1 MTQHT
6 QRQADLNSLK
16 IDPLLRD
23 AGGGHASR
31 WIIIVVLLILVSAG
45 GLLWLTKRD
54 RVMEVALVQVRK
66 TEAASRDTAVLSAS
80 GYVEARRQATVSS
93 KITGQV
99 VELFVEE
106 GMEVVEGQ
114 VLARLDDSEARA
126 QAENARV
133 QIEVARASIPELT
146 IRVEDAERTYKRMAT
161 LFENAAI
168 SEEERDQAKTRMES
182 LQAQLGIA
190 QSQLALAESAHAV
203 ALRHLDNYTIRAPFP
218 GIAISKDA
226 QVGEMISPVSA
237 GGGYTR
243 TGISTIVDMAS
254 LEVEVD
260 VNESFIA
267 RVSIGQK
274 VLAVLDAYP
283 DWHIPATVRTVIP
296 AADRQKATVKVRIA
310 FDALDP
316 RILPDMGVKVN
327 FLGDSAQTAPA
338 DSETQSPPSLIVDS
352 KAISR
357 ATDQPHVWLC
367 RRDSTIEQR
376 SVKIG
381 RSFQRSVEILEG
393 LNAGDWVVAD
403 ASQPLK
409 PDQIIRAI
417 R

>member
-190 QSQLALAESAHAV
+190 QSQLTLAESAHAV

-367 RRDSTIEQR
+367 RRDSTLEQR
-376 SVKIG
+376 SVKLG

>member
-45 GLLWLTKRD
+45 GLLWFTKRD

-133 QIEVARASIPELT
+133 QIEVALASIPELT
-146 IRVEDAERTYKRMAT
+146 IRVEDSERTYKRMAT

-409 PDQIIRAI
+409 PDQIIRVI

>member
-133 QIEVARASIPELT
+133 QIEVALASIPELT
-146 IRVEDAERTYKRMAT
+146 IRVEDSERTYKRMAT

-310 FDALDP
+310 FEALDP

-367 RRDSTIEQR
+367 RRDSTLEQR

>member
-133 QIEVARASIPELT
+133 QIEVALASIPELT

-237 GGGYTR
+237 GGGHTR

-367 RRDSTIEQR
+367 RRDSTLEQR
-376 SVKIG
+376 SVKLG

>member
-146 IRVEDAERTYKRMAT
+146 IRVEDSERTYKRMAT

-357 ATDQPHVWLC
+357 ATDQPHVWLY
-367 RRDSTIEQR
+367 RRDSTLEQR
-376 SVKIG
+376 SVKLG

>member
-1 MTQHT
+1 
-6 QRQADLNSLK
+6 
-16 IDPLLRD
+16 
-23 AGGGHASR
+23 
-31 WIIIVVLLILVSAG
+31 
-45 GLLWLTKRD
+45 
-54 RVMEVALVQVRK
+54 MEVALVQVRK

-190 QSQLALAESAHAV
+190 QSQLTLAESAHAV

-310 FDALDP
+310 FEALDP

-367 RRDSTIEQR
+367 RRDSTLEQR

>member
-16 IDPLLRD
+16 IDPTLRD
-23 AGGGHASR
+23 AGGGHRSR
-31 WIIIVVLLILVSAG
+31 WITVVVILLFVAAGVLLWFI
-45 GLLWLTKRD
+45 KRD
-54 RVMEVALVQVRK
+54 HVMEVALVQVRK

-133 QIEVARASIPELT
+133 QIEVARASIPELA

-161 LFENAAI
+161 LFENSAI
-168 SEEERDQAKTRMES
+168 SEEERDQAKTRMDS

-203 ALRHLDNYTIRAPFP
+203 SLRHLDNYTIRAPFP

-327 FLGDSAQTAPA
+327 FLGDSAAPDAA
-338 DSETQSPPSLIVDS
+338 DSGVQTPPSLIVDS
-352 KAISR
+352 KAIARDSEP
-357 ATDQPHVWLC
+357 PHVWLC
-367 RRDSTIEQR
+367 RRDSTLEQR
-376 SVKIG
+376 SVKLG
-381 RSFQRSVEILEG
+381 RSFQRSVEVLEG

>member
-16 IDPLLRD
+16 IDPSLRD

-45 GLLWLTKRD
+45 GLLWFTKRD

-367 RRDSTIEQR
+367 RRDSTLEQR

>member
-45 GLLWLTKRD
+45 GLLWFTKRD

>member
-1 MTQHT
+1 MTHHS
-6 QRQADLNSLK
+6 QRPSDLNSLK
-16 IDPLLRD
+16 IDPSLRD
-23 AGGGHASR
+23 TGSGHPGRWWVPVLIILLVVAGGVLWFAR
-31 WIIIVVLLILVSAG
+31 REPVV
-45 GLLWLTKRD
+45 
-54 RVMEVALVQVRK
+54 EVALVQVRK
-66 TEAASRDTAVLSAS
+66 METASRDTAVLSAS

-106 GMEVVEGQ
+106 GMEVSEGQ
-114 VLARLDDSEARA
+114 VLAKLDNSEAEA

-133 QIEVARASIPELT
+133 QIEVARASIPELK
-146 IRVEDAERTYKRMAT
+146 IRVEDAERTYKRMAA
-161 LFENAAI
+161 LFDKAAI

-182 LQAQLGIA
+182 LQAQLAIA
-190 QSQLALAESAHAV
+190 ESQLALAESGYAI

-243 TGISTIVDMAS
+243 TGISTIVDMTS

-274 VLAVLDAYP
+274 VVAVLDAYP
-283 DWHIPATVRTVIP
+283 DWQIPATVRTVIP
-296 AADRQKATVKVRIA
+296 AADRQKATVKVRIS

-327 FLGDSAQTAPA
+327 FLGATATDDP
-338 DSETQSPPSLIVDS
+338 SGGETLPTQSLIVDS
-352 KAISR
+352 KAIGQ

-367 RRDSTIEQR
+367 RSDNTLELRPVR
-376 SVKIG
+376 IG
-381 RSFQRSVEILEG
+381 RSFQRSMEILDG
-393 LNAGDWVVAD
+393 LRPGDWVVAD
-403 ASQPLK
+403 ASLPLK
-409 PDQIIRAI
+409 ADQPIRAI

>member
-1 MTQHT
+1 MTHHS
-6 QRQADLNSLK
+6 QRQSDLNSLK
-16 IDPLLRD
+16 IDPSLRD
-23 AGGGHASR
+23 TGNGHPGRWWVLVLIILLVVAGG
-31 WIIIVVLLILVSAG
+31 VLWFA
-45 GLLWLTKRD
+45 R
-54 RVMEVALVQVRK
+54 REPVMEVALVQVRK
-66 TEAASRDTAVLSAS
+66 METASRDTAVLSAS

-106 GMEVVEGQ
+106 GMEVSEGQ
-114 VLARLDDSEARA
+114 VLAKLDDSEAKA

-133 QIEVARASIPELT
+133 QIEVARASIPELK
-146 IRVEDAERTYKRMAT
+146 IRVEDAERTFKRMAA
-161 LFENAAI
+161 LFDNAAI

-182 LQAQLGIA
+182 LQAQLAIA
-190 QSQLALAESAHAV
+190 ESQLALAESGYAI

-243 TGISTIVDMAS
+243 TGISTIVDMTS

-274 VLAVLDAYP
+274 VMAVLDAYP
-283 DWHIPATVRTVIP
+283 DWQIPATVRTVIP
-296 AADRQKATVKVRIA
+296 AADRQKATVKVRIS

-327 FLGDSAQTAPA
+327 FLGETATDDSP
-338 DSETQSPPSLIVDS
+338 DRETQSTQSLIVDS
-352 KAISR
+352 KAIDR
-357 ATDQPHVWLC
+357 ATDRPHVWLC
-367 RRDSTIEQR
+367 RPDNTLELRPVR
-376 SVKIG
+376 VG
-381 RSFQRSVEILEG
+381 RSFQRSMEILDG
-393 LNAGDWVVAD
+393 LRPGDWVVAD
-403 ASQPLK
+403 ASLPLK
-409 PDQIIRAI
+409 ADQPIRALP
-417 R
+417 

>member
-16 IDPLLRD
+16 IDPSLRD

-133 QIEVARASIPELT
+133 QIEVALASIPELT
-146 IRVEDAERTYKRMAT
+146 IRVEDSERTYKRMAT

>member
-133 QIEVARASIPELT
+133 QIEVALASIPELT

>member
-16 IDPLLRD
+16 IDPSLRD

-327 FLGDSAQTAPA
+327 FLGDSSQTAPA

>member
-133 QIEVARASIPELT
+133 QIEVALASIPELT

-367 RRDSTIEQR
+367 RRDSTLEQR
-376 SVKIG
+376 SVKLG

>member
-133 QIEVARASIPELT
+133 QIEVALASIPELT
-146 IRVEDAERTYKRMAT
+146 IRVEDSERTYKRMAT